1 MVVACGHG
9 HSRTE
14 GAYSVFLL
22 LFPPGLEIDVV
33 EVGADVRSE
42 WL

>member
-1 MVVACGHG
+1 MAVACGHG

-22 LFPPGLEIDVV
+22 LFPPALEIDVV
-33 EVGADVRSE
+33 EVEVDVGSE